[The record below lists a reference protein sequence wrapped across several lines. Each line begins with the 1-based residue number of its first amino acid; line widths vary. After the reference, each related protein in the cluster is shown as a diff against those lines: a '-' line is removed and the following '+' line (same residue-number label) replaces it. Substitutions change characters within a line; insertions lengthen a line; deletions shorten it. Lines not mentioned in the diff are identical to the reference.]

1 MNLANDDIF
10 IVLTRQQISPREI
23 VCGVLAV
30 CLFGITQRCAW
41 VFDTL
46 ELRGASQPELTTT
59 AFALL

>member
-30 CLFGITQRCAW
+30 CLFVITRD
-41 VFDTL
+41 VL
-46 ELRGASQPELTTT
+46 G
-59 AFALL
+59 